1 MDDMM
6 LYIEDP
12 MDTTKKLLEQIV
24 LIINKFSKF
33 AGCKINIQNLFYFC
47 TVIMNYQKEKL
58 RK

>member
-1 MDDMM
+1 MM

-33 AGCKINIQNLFYFC
+33 AGYKINIQNLFYFC

>member
-12 MDTTKKLLEQIV
+12 MDTNKKLLEQIV

-33 AGCKINIQNLFYFC
+33 EGYKINIQNLFYFC

>member
-33 AGCKINIQNLFYFC
+33 AGYKINIQNLFYFC